1 MCSLYLIVNDF
12 TVDRL
17 IIARERCLILNLVS
31 KTDELAFEMRHSLLS
46 SEGSVWLQSDITVHQ
61 PEGTIELSVTHSS
74 MEQNG
79 CL

>member
-1 MCSLYLIVNDF
+1 MQVKD
-12 TVDRL
+12 
-17 IIARERCLILNLVS
+17 ALNLVS

-46 SEGSVWLQSDITVHQ
+46 SEGSVWLQSDITVQHQ